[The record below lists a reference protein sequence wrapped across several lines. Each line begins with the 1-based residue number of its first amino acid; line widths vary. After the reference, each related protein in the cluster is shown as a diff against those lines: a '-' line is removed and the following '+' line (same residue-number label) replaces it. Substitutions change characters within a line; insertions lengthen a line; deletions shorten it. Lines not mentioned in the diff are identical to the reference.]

1 MVSWQYDAPYD
12 TYSCAPGEL
21 ESSVQWVLKPQY
33 QYYTVWDENQ
43 ELIGFR
49 CFGEDAQVN
58 GGDYSSDALD
68 MGGGLRPDWAG
79 SRLVQVH
86 QNSCRFFERV
96 AYDDNYGGHTISN
109 SVPNP
114 RTFYFIILIHKKV
127 FN

>member
-1 MVSWQYDAPYD
+1 METTGIFTFRKIDEIAARQMVSWQYDAPYD

-21 ESSVQWVLKPQY
+21 EASVQWVLKSQH

-49 CFGEDAQVN
+49 CFGEDTQVN

-79 SRLVQVH
+79 KGLGASLNGTQGDR
-86 QNSCRFFERV
+86 C
-96 AYDDNYGGHTISN
+96 
-109 SVPNP
+109 PN
-114 RTFYFIILIHKKV
+114 RYFQFWTRDV
-127 FN
+127 

>member
-1 MVSWQYDAPYD
+1 METTGIFTFRKIDEVAALQMVSWQYDAPYD

-21 ESSVQWVLKPQY
+21 EASVQWVLKPQY

-79 SRLVQVH
+79 KGLGASFNGTQGDR
-86 QNSCRFFERV
+86 C
-96 AYDDNYGGHTISN
+96 
-109 SVPNP
+109 PN
-114 RTFYFIILIHKKV
+114 RYF
-127 FN
+127 